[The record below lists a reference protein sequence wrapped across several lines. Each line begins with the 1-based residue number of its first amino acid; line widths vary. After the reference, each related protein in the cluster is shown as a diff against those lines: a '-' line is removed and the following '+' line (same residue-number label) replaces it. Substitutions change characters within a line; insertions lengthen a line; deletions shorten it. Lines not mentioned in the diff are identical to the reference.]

1 MRVHLE
7 TCERCSARLGELRK
21 VRSAVGGIGL
31 ERMAKEE
38 WSSVMNDVTVRT
50 TRTLGWLLLVGG
62 ALVLF
67 GYIGYEVVSSETDAP
82 LFKVGFLA
90 FYLGFAVLFLSVL
103 RQRLIAHKTDKYKDV
118 EI

>member
-1 MRVHLE
+1 
-7 TCERCSARLGELRK
+7 
-21 VRSAVGGIGL
+21 
-31 ERMAKEE
+31 
-38 WSSVMNDVTVRT
+38 MNDVTVRT

-67 GYIGYEVVSSETDAP
+67 GYIGYKVVSSETDAP